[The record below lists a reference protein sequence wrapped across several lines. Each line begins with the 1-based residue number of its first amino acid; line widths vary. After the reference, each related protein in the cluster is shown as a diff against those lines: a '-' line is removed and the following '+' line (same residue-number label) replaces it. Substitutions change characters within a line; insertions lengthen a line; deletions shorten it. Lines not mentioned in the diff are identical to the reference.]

1 MKIYDS
7 IGPNPK
13 MVRMFAAEK
22 GFSFSES
29 ETVDIMVGDN
39 LKEPYLSKNPAGA
52 MPAVELDDGTV
63 IAETNAICE
72 LIEEEQPS
80 PVLIGSTAAERA
92 ETRMWLRRVE
102 WKIIQPLTDGFRN
115 GPGLQLFQSRR
126 RTDASVA
133 PFFVGV
139 AQDGYEWLDK
149 QIAGRTTIVPGRFSL
164 ADVALYSIAEF
175 GASVGQ
181 PIDPALKN
189 VTAWFEAV
197 KERKSA
203 EA

>member
-1 MKIYDS
+1 MKLYDS
-7 IGPNPK
+7 VGPNPK

-22 GFSFSES
+22 GFSFSDT
-29 ETVDIMVGDN
+29 ETIDIIAGAN
-39 LKEPYLSKNPAGA
+39 LEEPYVSKNPAGA
-52 MPAVELDDGTV
+52 LPAVELDDGTV
-63 IAETNAICE
+63 IAETIAICE
-72 LIEEEQPS
+72 LIEEQNPT
-80 PVLIGSTAAERA
+80 PALIGSTPVERA

-115 GPGLQLFQSRR
+115 GPGIQLFQSRR

-139 AQDGYEWLDK
+139 AQDGFEWLDK
-149 QIAGRTTIVPGRFSL
+149 QVAGRDSIVPGRFSL
-164 ADVALYSIAEF
+164 ADVALFAIAEF

-181 PIDPALKN
+181 TVDPALKN
-189 VTAWFEAV
+189 VSLWFDRV

-203 EA
+203 QA

>member
-1 MKIYDS
+1 MKLYDS
-7 IGPNPK
+7 VGPNPK

-22 GFSFSES
+22 GFSFSDT
-29 ETVDIMVGDN
+29 ETIDIIAGAN
-39 LKEPYLSKNPAGA
+39 LEEPYVSKNPAGA
-52 MPAVELDDGTV
+52 LPAVELDDGTV
-63 IAETNAICE
+63 IAETIAICE
-72 LIEEEQPS
+72 LIEEQNPT
-80 PVLIGSTAAERA
+80 PVLIGSTPVERA

-115 GPGLQLFQSRR
+115 GPGIQLFQSRR

-139 AQDGYEWLDK
+139 AQDGFEWLDK
-149 QIAGRTTIVPGRFSL
+149 QVAGRDSIVPGRFSL
-164 ADVALYSIAEF
+164 ADVALFAVAEF

-181 PIDPALKN
+181 TIDPELKN
-189 VTAWFEAV
+189 VSLWFDRV

-203 EA
+203 QA

>member
-1 MKIYDS
+1 MA
-7 IGPNPK
+7 GAN
-13 MVRMFAAEK
+13 RE
-22 GFSFSES
+22 
-29 ETVDIMVGDN
+29 
-39 LKEPYLSKNPAGA
+39 EPYISKNPAGA
-52 MPAVELDDGTV
+52 LPAVELDDGTV
-63 IAETNAICE
+63 ISETIAICE

-80 PVLIGSTAAERA
+80 PVLIGSSAVERA

-115 GPGLQLFQSRR
+115 GPGIQLFQPRM
-126 RTDASVA
+126 RTDASVS

-149 QIAGRTTIVPGRFSL
+149 QLAGRSTIVPGRFSL
-164 ADVALYSIAEF
+164 ADVALFSIAEF

-203 EA
+203 QA